1 MSGFLVEARGLE
13 LGYGDR
19 VLLRV
24 PSLALGDGQG
34 RVVGFRGP
42 NGAGKST
49 FLRACL
55 GLHPTMS
62 GELRLLGSRP
72 GSRDFRS
79 VLARVGYAPQA
90 RPPGRLRLTVA
101 EAVEL
106 GRYGRIGR
114 FRIAGAAD
122 RRAVGAAL
130 ERAGVSDLA
139 GKAVQE
145 LSGGQYQR
153 VAVARA
159 LAAEPE
165 LLVLDEPGSHLDA
178 EGRRAVVELVA
189 SVAREGAASMLLVS
203 HDPELLALC
212 DSMIEFRGGLAVESA
227 RA

>member
-1 MSGFLVEARGLE
+1 MSGLLVEARDLE
-13 LGYGDR
+13 LGYARR
-19 VLLRV
+19 VVLRV
-24 PSLALGDGQG
+24 RSLALEDGRG
-34 RVVGFRGP
+34 RLVGLRGP

-49 FLRACL
+49 FLKACL
-55 GLHPTMS
+55 GLHPALS

-79 VLARVGYAPQA
+79 VLSRVGYAPQA

-106 GRYGRIGR
+106 GRYGRLGR
-114 FRIAGAAD
+114 FRRLGAAD
-122 RRAVGAAL
+122 RRAVEAAL
-130 ERAGVSDLA
+130 VRTGVAGLA

-165 LLVLDEPGSHLDA
+165 LLVFDEPGSHLDA
-178 EGRRAVVELVA
+178 EGRRAVVGLVA
-189 SVAREGAASMLLVS
+189 SVAREGGASMLLVS

-212 DSMIEFRGGLAVESA
+212 DTLIDFRGGQAAEAA